1 MMKSRYLF
9 RMDDITATMDWGRF
23 WALLRL
29 FQRHRVKPLLGI
41 VPDNQDRKLNCQ
53 KPDPRFWDV
62 MRSLVERD
70 VIEIAQHGYQHLL
83 ERDSEHALLTRG
95 NGRRIAMSEFAGYSF
110 NEQLEKIQ
118 KGRAILQE
126 NGLFTDYW
134 FAPNHS
140 FDLTTLNA
148 LKTTG
153 FTAVS
158 DGLSLR
164 PYKERGL
171 IFVPQQLWRPA
182 WAPCGVFTIC
192 LHSNEITAKEI
203 KAIRHF
209 LRTPVHLT
217 SFGAE
222 VRSYK
227 RQAFDGI
234 KNSIFKGLYKGA
246 RGARTVIRGA
256 RPQLPISPMR
266 QQTQPTQMPSDRDL
280 ISSILPPQPL
290 HQDSLRP
297 QR

>member
-1 MMKSRYLF
+1 MKARYLF
-9 RMDDITATMDWGRF
+9 RMDDITPTMDWGRF

-29 FQRHRVKPLLGI
+29 FQRHRVKPLLGV
-41 VPDNQDRKLNCQ
+41 VPDNQDEKLNCQ
-53 KPDPRFWDV
+53 QPDPRFWEV

-70 VIEIAQHGYQHLL
+70 VVEIAQHGYQHLL
-83 ERDSEHALLTRG
+83 RRDSNHTRG
-95 NGRRIAMSEFAGYSF
+95 MQGTSPHIMWSEFAGYSY

-118 KGRAILQE
+118 KGRTILQE
-126 NGLFTDYW
+126 NGLFTDFW

-140 FDLTTLNA
+140 FDFTTLNA
-148 LKTTG
+148 LKSTG

-158 DGLSLR
+158 DGLSLL
-164 PYKERGL
+164 PYNERGL

-182 WAPCGVFTIC
+182 WIPCGVFTIC
-192 LHSNEITAKEI
+192 LHSNEITNGEI

-209 LRTPVHLT
+209 LRTPVNLT

-227 RQAFDGI
+227 RHAFDGV
-234 KNSIFKGLYKGA
+234 KNSLFKGLYKGA
-246 RGARTVIRGA
+246 RVAQSVTRRTRA
-256 RPQLPISPMR
+256 QLSTPAMR
-266 QQTQPTQMPSDRDL
+266 QPLRTNQTPSDRGL
-280 ISSILPPQPL
+280 ISSILPPQPW

>member
-1 MMKSRYLF
+1 MIKARYLF

-29 FQRHRVKPLLGI
+29 FQRHRVKPLLGVI
-41 VPDNQDRKLNCQ
+41 PDNQDRKLNCQ
-53 KPDPRFWDV
+53 KPDPRFWDI

-70 VIEIAQHGYQHLL
+70 VVEIAQHGYQHVL
-83 ERDSEHALLTRG
+83 ERDSNHPLLQ
-95 NGRRIAMSEFAGYSF
+95 RRDSRRTLSSEFAGYSF
-110 NEQLEKIQ
+110 NEQLEKIE
-118 KGRAILQE
+118 KGRALLQE
-126 NGLFTDYW
+126 NGLFTDFW

-148 LKTTG
+148 LKTAG

-158 DGLSLR
+158 DGLSLL

-192 LHSNEITAKEI
+192 LHSNEITNGEI

-209 LRTPVHLT
+209 LRTPVHLS
-217 SFGAE
+217 SFGTE
-222 VRSYK
+222 VRTYK
-227 RQAFDGI
+227 RQAFDGV
-234 KNSIFKGLYKGA
+234 KNSLFKGLYRGA
-246 RGARTVIRGA
+246 RGAQKAIRGVRA
-256 RPQLPISPMR
+256 QLLITPTHQKPL
-266 QQTQPTQMPSDRDL
+266 TTQMQSDREL

-290 HQDSLRP
+290 HQDSLHQ

>member
-29 FQRHRVKPLLGI
+29 FQRHRVKPLLGV

-70 VIEIAQHGYQHLL
+70 VVEIAQHGYQHLL
-83 ERDSEHALLTRG
+83 ERDSNHA
-95 NGRRIAMSEFAGYSF
+95 
-110 NEQLEKIQ
+110 LEKIQ

-126 NGLFTDYW
+126 NGLFTDFW

-192 LHSNEITAKEI
+192 LHSNEITAKQI

-222 VRSYK
+222 VRTYK
-227 RQAFDGI
+227 RQAFDGM

-256 RPQLPISPMR
+256 RTQLPISPR
-266 QQTQPTQMPSDRDL
+266 HQQTRTTQMPSDRDL